1 MMTDKKTTVEELK
14 TFIKEFKA
22 ARDWDQFNTP
32 KNLSMAIAI
41 EAAELME
48 HFMWTENAQAS
59 EAQLEKKREEIER
72 ELADIFVYML
82 SLCSGYNIDL
92 SKAFERKMALNAQK
106 YPVAKAKGNSTKYT
120 DLL

>member
-59 EAQLEKKREEIER
+59 EAQLEKKEKKLSVNLLIFSSICFPYV
-72 ELADIFVYML
+72 LATTLI
-82 SLCSGYNIDL
+82 
-92 SKAFERKMALNAQK
+92 
-106 YPVAKAKGNSTKYT
+106 
-120 DLL
+120 